1 MDLITNNPTLEGFFI
16 MALAQPTPIIAF
28 ISTENL
34 KPENAPGYVGPTD
47 FLTIPGPA
55 GSFAVLNIYF
65 DFSPSYVYSSNPDYL
80 STGYLLSN
88 KFKKT
93 LSLDR
98 CNRGYENMLIPKTPD
113 LTGVILEAGDILK
126 IKKSSFPLG
135 SDVTVSV
142 NGLFYKAS

>member
-1 MDLITNNPTLEGFFI
+1 
-16 MALAQPTPIIAF
+16 MALAQPTPISAF

-34 KPENAPGYVGPTD
+34 KAEVAPGYAGPTD

-65 DFSPSYVYSSNPDYL
+65 DFSTPFKTAQTQDHL
-80 STGYLLSN
+80 IAGYLLSN

-93 LSLDR
+93 LSL
-98 CNRGYENMLIPKTPD
+98 RGIIIGRGDSLDSQTPD

-126 IKKSSFPLG
+126 IKKAPFSI
-135 SDVTVSV
+135 DTYVTVSV